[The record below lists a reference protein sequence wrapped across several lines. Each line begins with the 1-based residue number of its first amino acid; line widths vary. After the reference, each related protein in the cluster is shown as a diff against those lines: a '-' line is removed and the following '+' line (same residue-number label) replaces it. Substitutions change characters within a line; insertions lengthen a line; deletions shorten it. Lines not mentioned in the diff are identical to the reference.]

1 MLCGWIGQFF
11 HGFNRTFTDAAVV
24 AVVVVVVVVVTIDAP
39 LLLLLAPPRTTTL
52 LNSAL
57 FDPLL
62 LLLLNTLQLL
72 LELLKKASI
81 FINFKIFGVAFET
94 MCDVATNKI
103 LAKIALMMG
112 DPGTNCRVAAGPIE
126 ASLGTTSSK

>member
-24 AVVVVVVVVVTIDAP
+24 AVVAVVTID
-39 LLLLLAPPRTTTL
+39 APPRTTTL

-112 DPGTNCRVAAGPIE
+112 DPGTNCSVAAGPSE
-126 ASLGTTSSK
+126 ASLGTTSSKWY